1 MKRGPD
7 QRRGRVVIDRP
18 DLRPGQP
25 SGNSGEIGTIAAER
39 DRAMRA
45 CEDMAR
51 NHRETIRKLVMLLDA
66 SIPALEAAAKREAMR
81 KPTYAGL
88 RNITEQ
94 ERVET
99 VRQVVKEACDRD
111 PDLAAF
117 IRGEW

>member
-1 MKRGPD
+1 MAPE
-7 QRRGRVVIDRP
+7 
-18 DLRPGQP
+18 DLAAV
-25 SGNSGEIGTIAAER
+25 AAER

-51 NHRETIRKLVMLLDA
+51 NHREQITKLVMLLDA

-94 ERVET
+94 ERVKT

-111 PDLAAF
+111 SDLAAF